1 MEKREETSTSSAEKS
16 QVSLPRHSGQR
27 SLHNVVQRTS
37 RQLAGERGLKKWITG
52 KPWLQGPG
60 WPAEPLQA
68 RRRSFEGS
76 GRTTRL
82 SQVGQSPPGQSELAS
97 TTDDAAD
104 PRHSTIKGNAAGV
117 WQTSVHGRR
126 FASRHPSAKCKHE
139 DANRTEVTRKPLVR
153 DQNQDTPGSTGH
165 PAGPPG
171 RHVWTETRICPV
183 HWGAL
188 HTEVRRSLNAIEQR
202 GWIPTERMRREDRG
216 CGQPKHRRPG
226 CRHATTGLCTR
237 RHPRQERDWCC
248 HQRLM
253 ATWWRHWRAKHHHGT
268 RLLHWKRSHKE
279 GRPWTNAPTWDHK
292 EDRRRLHRK
301 PGVVAEP
308 STVREEV
315 DGMSRCP
322 PGKPGEVSDGRVTL
336 PSGGEDV
343 PDGTTPT

>member
-1 MEKREETSTSSAEKS
+1 MAAHRSRRAEEVDYYFGFVTGRMRSRATGGPVALEALFGWVVRGRASPRWTAEVETFLTNSGKSADVALRKTGEIEAVEIIPEEDVPEGNKEAMEKREETSTSSAEKS

-126 FASRHPSAKCKHE
+126 FASRHPSGKVQTLI
-139 DANRTEVTRKPLVR
+139 DFNRTEVTRKPAGKEIK
-153 DQNQDTPGSTGH
+153 NQDTPGV
-165 PAGPPG
+165 P
-171 RHVWTETRICPV
+171 
-183 HWGAL
+183 
-188 HTEVRRSLNAIEQR
+188 
-202 GWIPTERMRREDRG
+202 
-216 CGQPKHRRPG
+216 
-226 CRHATTGLCTR
+226 
-237 RHPRQERDWCC
+237 
-248 HQRLM
+248 
-253 ATWWRHWRAKHHHGT
+253 
-268 RLLHWKRSHKE
+268 
-279 GRPWTNAPTWDHK
+279 
-292 EDRRRLHRK
+292 
-301 PGVVAEP
+301 
-308 STVREEV
+308 
-315 DGMSRCP
+315 
-322 PGKPGEVSDGRVTL
+322 RVTRAGASQGKARVGQRPRIL
-336 PSGGEDV
+336 APCTGGA
-343 PDGTTPT
+343 PAHRG